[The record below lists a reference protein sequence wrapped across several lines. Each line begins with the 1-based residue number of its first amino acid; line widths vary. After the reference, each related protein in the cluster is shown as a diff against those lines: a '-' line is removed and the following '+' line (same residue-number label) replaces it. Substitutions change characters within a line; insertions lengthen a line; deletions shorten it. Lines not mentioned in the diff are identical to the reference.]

1 MSDAEAARRRRF
13 AQTFATLAMKVSF
26 SEGESRLIV
35 EQITG
40 KSPMKEPTEQ
50 QLKDPKWWDENA
62 PEGATH
68 FWEPSSDWYRVDS
81 DGTTYAFYDNQWR
94 VPCHGFRLGKER
106 IHQRPEKP
114 ASPEWDGKTFPVPI
128 GATCR
133 CTFAVERHDRWHKGR
148 CVFHGI
154 DPEGRGYMVIDT
166 GAYQACFRSLDHVRT
181 IRTQA
186 EREVEVLQEDLLG
199 ILPFCEYTD
208 DQISEMAKIL
218 HTQGY
223 RKPDAGMLRKG
234 ASDER

>member
-1 MSDAEAARRRRF
+1 
-13 AQTFATLAMKVSF
+13 
-26 SEGESRLIV
+26 
-35 EQITG
+35 
-40 KSPMKEPTEQ
+40 
-50 QLKDPKWWDENA
+50 
-62 PEGATH
+62 
-68 FWEPSSDWYRVDS
+68 
-81 DGTTYAFYDNQWR
+81 
-94 VPCHGFRLGKER
+94 
-106 IHQRPEKP
+106 
-114 ASPEWDGKTFPVPI
+114 
-128 GATCR
+128 
-133 CTFAVERHDRWHKGR
+133 
-148 CVFHGI
+148 
-154 DPEGRGYMVIDT
+154 MVIDT